1 MPQVAGFVVGALSY
15 GAAAVPGVMAAG
27 WAAGAT
33 FAATTLGGLAVKL
46 LTTVAMSALQS
57 ALTPSPQ
64 GGGVTI
70 PAALRGEDNPETII
84 LGRYATAG
92 QVVYTNSHGGSR
104 RYLTQVI
111 ELCSAPGATLNRL
124 MLGDQWVTL
133 GETADPDYGYPIEG
147 EDFEGKAW
155 LRYYD
160 GTQTTADPMLIDR
173 YGDDPDRPWAATAV
187 GSGLCYAILTLR
199 YSRKHLSAVPSWRF
213 ELDGIPCYDPRADST
228 AGGAGPQR
236 LANPATWAQTDNPAV
251 MAWNILHG
259 LPLPGGEVW
268 GGQFGTDM
276 LPAAAWMAAMNAC
289 DTPRAIAGG
298 GTEPAYRA
306 GIEAPLTQ
314 EPAQILVELL
324 KACSGTIADM
334 GYAWL
339 LSVGAPGLPVYAY
352 TDDDV
357 IVSKSQSLD
366 PFPSLSETYNA
377 VSARYPDPAHLWET
391 KEAPLRTNASW
402 EASDAFG
409 RRTAA
414 LTLPAVPYK
423 RQTQRLM
430 RAWIEEERRFRR
442 HILNLPPDAAA
453 IELTDTI
460 DWSSVRNG
468 YEGKLFSVH
477 EISEDLRTG
486 IRQVSI
492 RERDPAD
499 YDWTAGYELPMPA
512 PTVVTPVAAEPVSGF
527 YVHAVTLTDAGAQA
541 RRPAIEIGWDADQ
554 VADGVQW
561 QIRLAGQTAITLR
574 GDTLD
579 LEDGFERITAGILPA
594 TSYEVRAQLIAR
606 RRTTWTGWV
615 AVTTDPVY
623 LGSGDVSDEF
633 VDEIEAIADLAGV
646 KTVGALPP
654 SGDKPNQIVCLT
666 PPGRL
671 YRWDAGAGQWT
682 QQLYAGIEA
691 GSVDKTAFANSIKPV
706 EIVSALPGAPH
717 VAGRVVYLTTDG
729 KLYRNTGTAWTA
741 AVPAVDV
748 TGQITAAQLGTGA
761 VLTDKISDGALT
773 TAKFANGIR
782 PVEIVEALPGA
793 GNFDGRVVYL
803 TTDKRI
809 YRHNGAAWVNSNAA
823 DQIVGQLVAGQIAA
837 GAIST
842 TELAAGAITADKLAV
857 GGAVN
862 WIGNSGYAEG
872 LNGWLIAGTG
882 TSFAETTMALQPPGN
897 WAGSTYPT
905 LAMAQTTGTSD
916 AGYADLRYRP
926 TTQAGT
932 QTWGM
937 PVQPGDWIEISARLS
952 VHRCTAELRIEWRD
966 AAGTVLS
973 YSAATVQAANAGAI
987 DNPATWVRPWAKGQ
1001 APANASFAGVHIRKR
1016 PTDAGQSSSYV
1027 FVHQPQLCASVE
1039 NATSPSPYT
1048 PTGGALISGEGLL
1061 AGSVVTEKLAAAAI
1075 TADKIA
1081 ANAIT
1086 TDKIAANA
1094 ITSGKIAAGS
1104 VTTNELAANAV
1115 TAGKV
1120 AAGAIGADQVAAGA
1134 IATRHLFVGDTSN
1147 MIPDAEM
1154 RDTAAWSY
1162 TPGWWSR
1169 FVATGPGFR
1178 SAGAFVFV
1186 KADAST
1192 GYTGLG
1198 STMFPVEAGRDY
1210 YFGYQSTCAAG
1221 ITYQLWG
1228 RVDWYD
1234 GAGNGLA
1241 AGEGSGWTTIH
1252 VASGITSGLVE
1263 RSKVITAPAGAKFG
1277 RFLFYTLRES
1287 TSGNFQV
1294 GSLIGRRATSGEL
1307 IVDGAITAEKLSAGE
1322 VITNSAQIKAAI
1334 INDAHIANLSVTT
1347 AKIANGAIGTAKIA
1361 DAAINNA
1368 KIDDL
1373 AVDTLKIAD
1382 RAVTVPNFSYV
1393 AGTVNVTSDTTEVSL
1408 ASISFTRDAGF
1419 STRLGIALTLLSGAT
1434 SGSGARMSCRVYRGS
1449 TLIHTFV
1456 WMVDSNT
1463 ETTGE
1468 GMAYFFVDTN
1478 TGGGATTYSVRAVKT
1493 TAARP
1498 TCVVSQ
1504 RSMEAI
1510 QFKK

>member
-92 QVVYTNSHGGSR
+92 QVVYTNSHGKSH

-133 GETADPDYGYPIEG
+133 GETAHPDYGYPIEG
-147 EDFEGKAW
+147 EDFEGAAW

-160 GTQTTADPMLIDR
+160 GSQTTADPMLVAT
-173 YGDDPDRPWAATAV
+173 YGDDPDRPWEATAV
-187 GSGLCYAILTLR
+187 GTGLCYAILTMR
-199 YSRKHLSAVPSWRF
+199 YSRKHMSAVPAWRF
-213 ELDGIPCYDPRADST
+213 ELDGIPCYDPRADGT
-228 AGGAGPQR
+228 AGGSGPQR
-236 LANPATWAQTDNPAV
+236 AGDPSTWEQTDNPAV

-259 LPLPGGEVW
+259 LPLPGDEVW
-268 GGQFGTDM
+268 GGAFGADQ
-276 LPAAAWMAAMNAC
+276 LPAAVWMAAMNAC

-306 GIEAPLTQ
+306 GIEAPLNQ
-314 EPAQILVELL
+314 EPAQILTEIL

-352 TDDDV
+352 SDDDV

-366 PFPSLSETYNA
+366 PFPALSETWNA

-423 RQTQRLM
+423 RQVQRLM

-442 HILNLPPDAAA
+442 HILNLAPDAAA

-460 DWSSVRNG
+460 DWTSARNG
-468 YEGKLFSVH
+468 YEAKLFSVH

-512 PTVVTPVAAEPVSGF
+512 PTVVTPAAAEPVSGF
-527 YVHAVTLTDAGAQA
+527 YAHAVTLTDGDARA

-561 QIRLAGQTAITLR
+561 QIRLAGQTTVALR
-574 GDTLD
+574 GDTQD
-579 LEDGFERITAGILPA
+579 LEDGFERISAGILPA

-615 AVTTDPVY
+615 GVTTDPVY
-623 LGSGDVSDEF
+623 IGSGDVSDEF
-633 VDEIEAIADLAGV
+633 VDEIETIADLAGV
-646 KTVGALPP
+646 KTVAALPA

-671 YRWDAGAGQWT
+671 YRWDATAGQWT

-691 GSVDKTAFANSIKPV
+691 GSIDKTAFANSIKPI
-706 EIVSALPGAPH
+706 EIVAALPGAPH
-717 VAGRVVYLTTDG
+717 AAGRVVFLTTDNR
-729 KLYRNTGTAWTA
+729 LYRNDGAGWTA
-741 AVPAVDV
+741 AVAASDLTGTLDV
-748 TGQITAAQLGTGA
+748 ARFAQT
-761 VLTDKISDGALT
+761 
-773 TAKFANGIR
+773 IR
-782 PVEIVEALPGA
+782 PVEVVAVLPVTGNYA
-793 GNFDGRVVYL
+793 GRMAYL
-803 TTDKRI
+803 TIDNRL
-809 YRHNGAAWVNSNAA
+809 YRHNGAVWIDTAAA
-823 DQIVGQLVAGQIAA
+823 DQIVGKLTAGQIAA
-837 GAIST
+837 GAIG
-842 TELAAGAITADKLAV
+842 TEQLAV
-857 GGAVN
+857 GFGRN
-862 WIGNSGYAEG
+862 WIANSGFGQG
-872 LNGWLIAGTG
+872 LSGWLISGTG

-897 WAGSTYPT
+897 WAGATYPT
-905 LAMAQTTGTSD
+905 LALAQTTGTSD
-916 AGYADLRYRP
+916 AGYTDLRYRP
-926 TTQAGT
+926 TTQAGVV
-932 QTWGM
+932 TWGM
-937 PVQPGDWIEISARLS
+937 PVQAGDYVEISARLS

-987 DNPATWVRPWAKGQ
+987 DNPATWVRPWALGV
-1001 APANASFAGVHIRKR
+1001 APANAAFAGVHIRKR
-1016 PTDAGQSSSYV
+1016 PTDAGQASSYV
-1027 FVHQPQLCASVE
+1027 FVHEPQLCVSSEHSSAP
-1039 NATSPSPYT
+1039 AAYAPSDQGVLIDGQGILANSI
-1048 PTGGALISGEGLL
+1048 TGDRIVANS
-1061 AGSVVTEKLAAAAI
+1061 I
-1075 TADKIA
+1075 TAGQI
-1081 ANAIT
+1081 
-1086 TDKIAANA
+1086 
-1094 ITSGKIAAGS
+1094 
-1104 VTTNELAANAV
+1104 
-1115 TAGKV
+1115 
-1120 AAGAIGADQVAAGA
+1120 AAGAIGADQIAAGA
-1134 IATRHLFVGDTSN
+1134 VATRHLFVGDTSN

-1154 RDTAAWSY
+1154 RDDAAWSY
-1162 TPGWWSR
+1162 TPGWWGR
-1169 FVATGPGFR
+1169 FTATGPGFR
-1178 SAGAFVFV
+1178 SAGAYLFI
-1186 KADAST
+1186 KANAST

-1198 STMFPVEAGRDY
+1198 SGMFPVEAGRDY
-1210 YFGYQSTCAAG
+1210 YFGYQSTCGAG
-1221 ITYQLWG
+1221 VTYHLWG
-1228 RVDWYD
+1228 RVDWHD
-1234 GAGNGLA
+1234 GAGNALTG
-1241 AGEGSGWTTIH
+1241 GEGVAWTTIH
-1252 VASGITSGLVE
+1252 AASGITSGLVE
-1263 RSKVITAPAGAKFG
+1263 RSKVITAPSAAKFG
-1277 RFLFYTLRES
+1277 RFLFYALREGA
-1287 TSGNFQV
+1287 SGNFQV
-1294 GSLIGRRATSGEL
+1294 GGLIGRRASSGEL
-1307 IVDGAITAEKLSAGE
+1307 IVDGAITADKLSAGE

-1334 INDAHIANLSVTT
+1334 INDAHIANLSVTG
-1347 AKIANGAIGTAKIA
+1347 AKIASAAVGTAKIA
-1361 DAAINNA
+1361 DAAITNA
-1368 KIDDL
+1368 KIGNL
-1373 AVDTLKIAD
+1373 AVDTLNVAD
-1382 RAVTVPNFSYV
+1382 GAITALNYAIVTGDVS
-1393 AGTVNVTSDTTEVSL
+1393 VTSTTTEVQL
-1408 ASISFTRDAGF
+1408 ATLTLTRAGGLATRIGF
-1419 STRLGIALTLLSGAT
+1419 SCTFTSDRT
-1434 SGSGARMSCRVYRGS
+1434 SGNEARIECRLYRGS
-1449 TLIHTFV
+1449 TLLHSWLLFAA
-1456 WMVDSNT
+1456 SNT
-1463 ETTGE
+1463 ESIGE
-1468 GMAYFFVDTN
+1468 GKAYFFADTN
-1478 TGGGATTYSVRAVKT
+1478 TGSGATTYSVKAVMT
-1493 TAARP
+1493 SNNRSGT
-1498 TCVVSQ
+1498 VSK
-1504 RSMEAI
+1504 RNLEAQ